1 MKKLT
6 VLQSTAPR
14 EIWLQVSDEHQ
25 DNAEPFPKDAEG
37 VTWCQDSVLACEV
50 RYVRADLERKALT
63 DATADELRAALREL
77 VALAD
82 MKAHY

>member
-14 EIWLQVSDEHQ
+14 EIWLQVSDEHR
-25 DNAEPFPKDAEG
+25 DNAEPFPDNTEG

-50 RYVRADLERKALT
+50 RYVRADLAETHQKNGDGRL
-63 DATADELRAALREL
+63 
-77 VALAD
+77 
-82 MKAHY
+82 